1 MLSKGFKFKMS
12 ISSQKITAS
21 RLSRIPKR
29 ISQDWQILNVVK
41 NWREVLSSKV
51 SGKPLNLIEF
61 RNGAKLES
69 PAEIDLQFLF
79 QEVWVDQIYTP
90 AGYEIKDGDTILDIG
105 ANIGVFAIYAAT
117 RAEETTVLAFEPFPE
132 NVKFLRKNISKS
144 SIDNIKVFQQ
154 AVASNSEERVLEVS
168 DSWIK
173 HSLGNLDSDQ
183 KGIRIQSVSFDEV
196 MKKIKKCDLLKID
209 CEGSE
214 YEIFYSASSE
224 SLAKVNKIVGEFHNR
239 NEDVMNGKTLCKFLE
254 TQGFRLTHIEGLNE
268 ESGYFCATKN
278 S

>member
-1 MLSKGFKFKMS
+1 MS
-12 ISSQKITAS
+12 VSSQKMTAS

-29 ISQDWQILNVVK
+29 ISQDWQIVKAVK
-41 NWREVLSSKV
+41 NWRKVLSSKF

-117 RAEETTVLAFEPFPE
+117 RAKNTTILAFEPFPE
-132 NVKFLRKNISKS
+132 NARILAQNIANSGINNVKVYPK
-144 SIDNIKVFQQ
+144 
-154 AVASNSEERVLEVS
+154 AVAGTSKERILEVS

-173 HSLGNLDSDQ
+173 HSLSRLDSNKQ
-183 KGIRIQSVSFDEV
+183 GISIQTISFDRV
-196 MKKIKKCDLLKID
+196 MNAIEKCDLLKID

-214 YEIFYSASSE
+214 YEIFYSASPE

-239 NEDVMNGKTLCKFLE
+239 DQNTMNGTAICKFLE
-254 TQGFRLTHIEGLNE
+254 THNFRITNVEGLNE